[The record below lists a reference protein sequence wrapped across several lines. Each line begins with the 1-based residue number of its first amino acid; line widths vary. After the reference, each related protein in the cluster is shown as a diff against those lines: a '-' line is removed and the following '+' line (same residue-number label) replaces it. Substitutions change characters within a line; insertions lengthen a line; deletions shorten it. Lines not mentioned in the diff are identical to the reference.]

1 MISIIWSYDILRCD
15 WKELKELKK
24 VTKRFR
30 RWMKD
35 FKKNDIKQTE
45 NDTGLLHIGSVV
57 GLSMRS

>member
-1 MISIIWSYDILRCD
+1 
-15 WKELKELKK
+15 
-24 VTKRFR
+24 
-30 RWMKD
+30 MKD